1 MLWSEP
7 PDTMPFPSRRT
18 STLQMLPLCACS
30 VCSTSPVFRSISTS
44 FPSFVPITAC
54 LSPGSTLQH
63 SPFSTSMLRTH
74 SSDRTLHILLSF
86 CPTDSTMS
94 SVDVRHSARMSD
106 RWPAS
111 AIDSVFSYEPV
122 FSTTP
127 PDSSFFPLLRPNLYT
142 CRLLLLSPKSTSISS
157 LADSTRPKSND
168 ATLWEVATVD
178 TSSSASV
185 HCTTLTASPPFSL
198 RRCTRRFIFF
208 KLSPS
213 GRIAYSRNALL
224 AL

>member
-1 MLWSEP
+1 
-7 PDTMPFPSRRT
+7 MPFPSRRT

-30 VCSTSPVFRSISTS
+30 DCMMSPEFRSTSTS
-44 FPSFVPITAC
+44 LPSFVPITAC
-54 LSPGSTLQH
+54 LSPGRMQQH

-94 SVDVRHSARMSD
+94 SVVVSARARMSE

-111 AIDSVFSYEPV
+111 AIDSTFSYEPV
-122 FSTTP
+122 FSTTAL
-127 PDSSFFPLLRPNLYT
+127 SSPFTLFFPLLRPKRYS
-142 CRLLLLSPKSTSISS
+142 CMQLLFSPNSTSTSS
-157 LADSTRPKSND
+157 LAASARPKSND
-168 ATLWEVATVD
+168 DTLCVVFTVD

-185 HCTTLTASPPFSL
+185 HCTVLAASPPFSL

-208 KLSPS
+208 WLSCID
-213 GRIAYSRNALL
+213 RMAYSRNTLL